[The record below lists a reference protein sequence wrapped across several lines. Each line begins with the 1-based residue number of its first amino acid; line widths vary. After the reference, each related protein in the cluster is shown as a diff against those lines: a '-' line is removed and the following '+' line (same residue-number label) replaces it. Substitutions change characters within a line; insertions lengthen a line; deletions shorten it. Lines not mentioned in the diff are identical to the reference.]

1 VRDRVG
7 RLELARGGTI
17 FLDEIGDVPLHLQ
30 VKLLRV
36 LQERQFERV
45 GESAT
50 RMMDARI
57 IAATN
62 QDLLEMIRAGRFR
75 EDLYYRL
82 RVVPIHLPPLRE
94 RPEDIALI
102 AQHLLAHI
110 GGRAGRA
117 LRLSPDTLN
126 VLETCPWPGNV
137 RELENALEYAV
148 ALCAGQTIQIE
159 DLPPELRG
167 AEALHPPGD
176 AAARSAALPVE
187 IPSDPERERI
197 VKALASHRWNRNR
210 AAQALGVSRSTLW
223 RRMRELGVQ

>member
-1 VRDRVG
+1 
-7 RLELARGGTI
+7 
-17 FLDEIGDVPLHLQ
+17 
-30 VKLLRV
+30 
-36 LQERQFERV
+36 
-45 GESAT
+45 
-50 RMMDARI
+50 
-57 IAATN
+57 
-62 QDLLEMIRAGRFR
+62 MIRAGRFR

-126 VLETCPWPGNV
+126 VLETRPWPGNV
-137 RELENALEYAV
+137 RELENALEYSV
-148 ALCAGQTIQIE
+148 ALCSGQTIQIE

-167 AEALHPPGD
+167 TEAQPSLGD

-187 IPSDPERERI
+187 ISSDPERERI
-197 VKALASHRWNRNR
+197 VKALAAHRWNRNR

-223 RRMRELGVQ
+223 RRMRELGVE